1 MVYSPVELS
10 ALPADAIGDN
20 RTQRPTCARPA
31 PDLHLHLHARARTM
45 ATIRIA
51 EDYALAGLGGAPF
64 YYDESLASSIA
75 EIEGRVEGMRR
86 AGRLTAESLRRIR
99 RYFRL
104 KDIYHS
110 NAIEGNTLNVGE
122 TRQVVELGLTIAGRP
137 LKDQA
142 EAKNL
147 SQALDFFEDLAA
159 GEIARITA
167 HDIRQV
173 HHLILQ
179 GIDDENAGAYRS
191 VEVTI
196 AGSNY
201 RPPPPHD
208 VEPEMRAFFD
218 WLGPESEAPGHGVIQ
233 TAAAAHAWFAQ
244 IHPFIDGNGRTARIL
259 MNLVLMRSGY
269 PIAIVTKEDRMRYY
283 DALEES
289 QAGDLTPLI
298 KLIAEC
304 VSETLE
310 EYEDAV
316 KAQQEQRE
324 WLQAIAARFDGP
336 QLVRVQN
343 EYEVWRGAMTIM
355 LGTYRD
361 YIEQVN
367 MSSKVGT
374 IHLREFG
381 MLEFEKYV
389 ALRQRQSAKGTW
401 FFRLDFVRED
411 RAARYLHTFRWA
423 HPDLSD
429 HAKVSVRL
437 GREVKPFQYDWLGN
451 IASTNVPSLRE
462 VAYSPAKEAWVSKHA
477 SGPVRQGK
485 IEDVA
490 RGFLE
495 EVMGCHFAS

>member
-1 MVYSPVELS
+1 
-10 ALPADAIGDN
+10 
-20 RTQRPTCARPA
+20 
-31 PDLHLHLHARARTM
+31 M

-51 EDYALAGLGGAPF
+51 EDYALAELGGAPF
-64 YYDESLASSIA
+64 FYDESLTPLLGAIDS
-75 EIEGRVEGMRR
+75 RVLGMRS
-86 AGRLTAESLRRIR
+86 AGRLSPEALRLIR

-104 KDIYHS
+104 KYVYHS
-110 NAIEGNTLNVGE
+110 NAIEGNTLDAGE

-159 GEIARITA
+159 GDIAEITA
-167 HDIRQV
+167 HEIRQV
-173 HHLILQ
+173 HRLILQ
-179 GIDDENAGAYRS
+179 GIDDDNAGAYRR
-191 VEVTI
+191 VDVTV

-218 WLGPESEAPGHGVIQ
+218 WLSPESAAPTRGVIQ

-269 PIAIVTKEDRMRYY
+269 PIAIVTKEDRIRYY
-283 DALEES
+283 DALEEAQS
-289 QAGDLTPLI
+289 GDLTPLI
-298 KLIAEC
+298 KLIVEC

-316 KAQQEQRE
+316 RQQQTQAE
-324 WLQAIAARFDGP
+324 WLQAIAARFDEP
-336 QLVRVQN
+336 VLARVQS
-343 EYEVWRGAMTIM
+343 EYEVWRAAMELM
-355 LGTYRD
+355 LNQYQLSVAAINASARIGQIYF
-361 YIEQVN
+361 
-367 MSSKVGT
+367 
-374 IHLREFG
+374 REFG
-381 MLEFEKYV
+381 VLEFEKYV

-401 FFRLDFVRED
+401 FFRLDFVRDD

-423 HPDLSD
+423 HRDLSD
-429 HAKVSVRL
+429 FAKVSVRL
-437 GREVKPFQYDWLGN
+437 GRETSPFHYEWLSD
-451 IASTNVPSLRE
+451 IAATNLPGLRE
-462 VAYSPAKEAWVSKHA
+462 VAYAPADECWVA
-477 SGPVRQGK
+477 TYATGPVRKGK
-485 IEDVA
+485 IEDFA

-495 EVMGCHFAS
+495 DVMRRHFQS